1 MTRISG
7 LIMAMVL
14 VVAACGDDGG
24 ATTVPTLGTTVTTA
38 ATTTSAASDTTTPSP
53 GTTTP
58 GPGPGT
64 GNDLVLAAL
73 QSSCEAGDMVMC
85 DLLYMSTPLGS
96 ELEAYGDSCGGRNEP
111 AGWCADIYDVDID
124 LDDLVGDCIGGDM
137 LACDMAY
144 MYSDIGSQ
152 EEAVG
157 GSCGGL
163 GKTEAM
169 CVIEHGLP

>member
-38 ATTTSAASDTTTPSP
+38 VTTTTPSP

-64 GNDLVLAAL
+64 GNDVVLAAL

-111 AGWCADIYDVDID
+111 AGWCAEVYDVDID

>member
-7 LIMAMVL
+7 LIMATVL
-14 VVAACGDDGG
+14 MLAACGDDGG
-24 ATTVPTLGTTVTTA
+24 GTTVPTLGTTAATA
-38 ATTTSAASDTTTPSP
+38 ATTTTAAP

-58 GPGPGT
+58 GT
-64 GNDLVLAAL
+64 GDDAVLAAL
-73 QSSCEAGDMVMC
+73 RSSCEAGDMVMC

-111 AGWCADIYDVDID
+111 AGWCANIYDVDID
-124 LDDLVGDCIGGDM
+124 LGDLVADCIGGDM

-157 GSCGGL
+157 GSCGSL
-163 GKTEAM
+163 GKTEAT
-169 CVIEHGLP
+169 CVLEYGLP